1 MRLLLQHSFF
11 IVPFCF
17 FGFFGF
23 FFYNV
28 NETKNSVTV

>member
-23 FFYNV
+23 FF
-28 NETKNSVTV
+28 TMLMKPKIR